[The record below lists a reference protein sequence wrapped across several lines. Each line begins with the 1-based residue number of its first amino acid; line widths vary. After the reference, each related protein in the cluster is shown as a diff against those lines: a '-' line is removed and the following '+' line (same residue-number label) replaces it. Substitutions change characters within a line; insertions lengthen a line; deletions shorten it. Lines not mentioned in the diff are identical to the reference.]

1 MNYIVSA
8 FQIGRRIQLTKVLA
22 KFNDE
27 IIKDETSFILLK
39 RSEES
44 YLYLKDYGSIV
55 FCNYKEKE
63 MIKIIQLIA
72 GDDADYSTLSSE
84 EYEIIEAPG
93 EPEQVHFNTVTT
105 ESFSVDI
112 LHIVMFNLSQSV
124 ALENYQNRTNN
135 LLQETREISDKLKTT
150 GDIGL
155 KRPALRQF
163 IGKTMVLRTRIAEN
177 LLIFETSDLA
187 WSSEQLSRLDNE
199 LREQL
204 DMVNRHHGLQ
214 YSLNIA
220 KENLDLF
227 REILHHK
234 QSSTLEWIIIILI
247 LLEVVDLVISKTL

>member
-1 MNYIVSA
+1 
-8 FQIGRRIQLTKVLA
+8 
-22 KFNDE
+22 
-27 IIKDETSFILLK
+27 
-39 RSEES
+39 
-44 YLYLKDYGSIV
+44 
-55 FCNYKEKE
+55 
-63 MIKIIQLIA
+63 
-72 GDDADYSTLSSE
+72 
-84 EYEIIEAPG
+84 
-93 EPEQVHFNTVTT
+93 
-105 ESFSVDI
+105 
-112 LHIVMFNLSQSV
+112 
-124 ALENYQNRTNN
+124 
-135 LLQETREISDKLKTT
+135 
-150 GDIGL
+150 
-155 KRPALRQF
+155 
-163 IGKTMVLRTRIAEN
+163 MVLRTRIAEN

>member
-8 FQIGRRIQLTKVLA
+8 FHIGRRIQLTKVLA

-44 YLYLKDYGSIV
+44 YLYLDYGSIV